1 MRTEAMFADG
11 LVDEVV
17 ALLDRGLREGV
28 TASRALGYAQVL
40 EAIDAG
46 GDEAAMAQ
54 ARERTFIGTR
64 RYVRR
69 QRSWFRRDHRIT
81 WLDGSAPGNVD
92 ETLRVWRHV
101 S

>member
-1 MRTEAMFADG
+1 SSG

-17 ALLDRGLREGV
+17 ALQARGLRDGV
-28 TASRALGYAQVL
+28 TAARALGYAQVL
-40 EAIDAG
+40 TALDAG
-46 GDEAAMAQ
+46 GDEAAMAEAQ
-54 ARERTFIGTR
+54 ERTFIGTR

-81 WLDGSAPGNVD
+81 WLAGDSPENPAEVM
-92 ETLRVWRHV
+92 RKWRHV